1 MNTILKLAAC
11 IAATIAIWGF
21 ALASAT
27 QAQSC
32 APKTFPGTWKGE
44 VTLCQNWDAD

>member
-21 ALASAT
+21 ALASRDTGAVLR
-27 QAQSC
+27 AKNLPRRLERAS
-32 APKTFPGTWKGE
+32 PVPGK
-44 VTLCQNWDAD
+44 VK